1 MLGAKLG
8 KNPHQKWQEKPKS
21 SGIYKN
27 SVDLQQSNVK
37 LWWSMSCRSRVRFF
51 FNCSIYIWY
60 NFKALVPL
68 TIKLKD
74 KDKFMLQSLFK
85 TSPKF

>member
-27 SVDLQQSNVK
+27 SVDLQQGNVK
-37 LWWSMSCRSRVRFF
+37 LWWSINYSSGARFF
-51 FNCSIYIWY
+51 LLQHIY
-60 NFKALVPL
+60 LVQFQSFGSF
-68 TIKLKD
+68 D
-74 KDKFMLQSLFK
+74 K
-85 TSPKF
+85 